1 MPVGVGHEEPVVSVI
16 VTQVGDPEA
25 LVVVSQ
31 ARTLMEELTIDATA
45 KTRGEKCI
53 FDDAAVVTSV
63 V

>member
-1 MPVGVGHEEPVVSVI
+1 MRVGQVDPVVSVM

-31 ARTLMEELTIDATA
+31 ARTLMEELTIAATA
-45 KTRGEKCI
+45 KTRIESCI